1 MPRTKA
7 QEVLDRIGH
16 IERIDE
22 ADLTMKH
29 FKIIAD
35 VIRNSK
41 VLSGTVKSQFVDEM
55 CQALGQINPN
65 FKDHLFKKAC
75 GVG

>member
-1 MPRTKA
+1 MRTKA
-7 QEVLDRIGH
+7 QEVLDRIGY

-35 VIRNSK
+35 VINRSK
-41 VLSGTVKSQFVDEM
+41 VLNSVVKSQFVDEM
-55 CQALGQINPN
+55 SGALGQINPK
-65 FKDHLFKKAC
+65 FKESLFKKAC